1 MQNKD
6 TILTINVV
14 EKELVRAVKLL
25 SKETKQ
31 PLQGLVL
38 INKSYAVQPDRPID
52 TTGLF
57 KEIICDFDNPDELQT
72 VLKPYTERL
81 LAATCRY
88 EEAVQD
94 FGKVIPFL
102 PPHLHTPSPTSLLWA
117 TEKPLMRDRLK
128 NYDINLVPRYQYM
141 EEEDLSKLTELV
153 KDFQFPVI
161 VKPSGLARAVLVSR
175 CNTLQELKNRLKY
188 TFRIINHAYA
198 RAQYPGKPGVLVEEM
213 IQGDMYSVDAYVSR
227 DGEIFCLPPVKVITA
242 HAMGLPGF
250 YGVQRLTK
258 TDLDEKDIQAAFAA
272 SQAAVKALNLSS
284 TTSHI
289 ELFHTSQGW
298 KIIELAARIGGLRDD
313 LYREAYGIEHFYN
326 DLTVRMGKKPQMPGK
341 PISHAA
347 AVCIYAEDEGYIT
360 SIVGIEEA
368 KKIPSVI
375 SLSVDAEEGD
385 IALFSQNGGYAL
397 ISIILNNQDPQKLQK
412 DIAAVRN
419 LIKINVRKTK
429 KDQAKE
435 NTFTL
440 IA

>member
-117 TEKPLMRDRLK
+117 KEKPLMRDRLK

-289 ELFHTSQGW
+289 ELFHTSQG
-298 KIIELAARIGGLRDD
+298 
-313 LYREAYGIEHFYN
+313 
-326 DLTVRMGKKPQMPGK
+326 
-341 PISHAA
+341 
-347 AVCIYAEDEGYIT
+347 
-360 SIVGIEEA
+360 
-368 KKIPSVI
+368 
-375 SLSVDAEEGD
+375 
-385 IALFSQNGGYAL
+385 
-397 ISIILNNQDPQKLQK
+397 
-412 DIAAVRN
+412 
-419 LIKINVRKTK
+419 
-429 KDQAKE
+429 
-435 NTFTL
+435 
-440 IA
+440 